1 MGEHKQAS
9 LVFGI
14 GFFSLILLVIIGLFF
29 SELLSPTLST
39 DSAASVTEQTELTPL
54 PSTDPLVSVVPG
66 AGVQGTPRMIASDPR
81 RGASKPTVT
90 IMEFGDFQCGDCAA
104 MSAVVAEVVAAYP
117 QDVRHVWKDFP
128 ITSEHEQAEQASVAA
143 RCAQKQDRFWEYHDY
158 LLENQT
164 SFPLLPWGDF
174 AEGLGLNLEQFN
186 ACLHGED
193 ERYLVTQSFTV
204 ARTLGLK
211 TAPTYYINDRLV
223 EGPMSASELTNIVEE
238 EIQKSGN
245 TASDE

>member
-29 SELLSPTLST
+29 SELFAPTLSENRSE
-39 DSAASVTEQTELTPL
+39 SAAEQTELTPL
-54 PSTDPLVSVVPG
+54 PSTDSLVSVVPG

-90 IMEFGDFQCGDCAA
+90 IMEFGDFQCGDCAE

-128 ITSEHEQAEQASVAA
+128 ITSEHKQAEQASVAA

-164 SFPLLPWGDF
+164 AFPLLPWTDF
-174 AEGLGLNLEQFN
+174 AQGLGLNLEQFN
-186 ACLHGED
+186 SCLQAEE

-204 ARTLGLK
+204 ARTLGLT

-223 EGPMSASELTNIVEE
+223 EGPIGVEELKNIVEE

-245 TASDE
+245 PASDE